1 MRHGGW
7 HPDCLSESR
16 RSLAKLANYTYG
28 DSVEQSHPEA
38 IEPSRHPRTV
48 LVLGATGYIGGRLV
62 PRLLQA
68 GHRVRVAVRSPHK
81 LEQVPWADDVDI
93 HRVDLDDGDGL
104 VEAATGAEIIHH
116 LVHSMGSG
124 HDFED
129 REAATARR
137 VAETAEAAGVRRI
150 VYLGGL
156 HPDKADLSMHM
167 RSRAEVGRILIDSSV
182 PTVAFQAGIIIGSGS
197 ASFEMVRHLALT
209 LRLMPAPRWVTNH
222 VEPLAVRDVLY
233 YLLRAVDIDG
243 DVNRAFDIGSHD
255 VLKYAEIMK
264 TFAAIA
270 GLKPRH
276 VLTLP
281 LPAPT
286 LSGIWV
292 GLVTPLPFTLTLPL
306 VQSLQEDAVTKDRD
320 VDSVISPPPDGLLN
334 YEQSVRLALQ
344 REAEGAVDTN
354 WDADAGELAQAA
366 KPLPNDPEWAGERVF
381 TDDRTLRFPGLT
393 PEQLWPVIEGIG
405 GRNGWYSWPL
415 AWKVRGVWDKLVGG
429 VGLNRGRRLPDR
441 LRVGDPVDWWRV
453 EELDP
458 EHRLLLRAEM
468 QVSGSAWLEFTT
480 TEAGRGCDFR
490 QRAVFI
496 PKGIRGRLYWG
507 FVSPFHRLIFPA
519 MAKNIAGAAEKSR

>member
-1 MRHGGW
+1 MA
-7 HPDCLSESR
+7 L
-16 RSLAKLANYTYG
+16 
-28 DSVEQSHPEA
+28 SHPET
-38 IEPSRHPRTV
+38 IDPSPHPRTV

-68 GHRVRVAVRSPHK
+68 GHRVRVAVRSPQK
-81 LEQVPWADDVDI
+81 LEQVPWADEVDV

-104 VEAATGAEIIHH
+104 VEAAAGAEIIHH

-124 HDFED
+124 HEFEEM
-129 REAATARR
+129 EAATARR
-137 VAETAEAAGVRRI
+137 VAEAAEGAGVRRI

-167 RSRAEVGRILIDSSV
+167 RSRAEVGRILIDSHV
-182 PTVAFQAGIIIGSGS
+182 PTVAFQAGVIIGSGS
-197 ASFEMVRHLALT
+197 ASFEMVRHLALM
-209 LRLMPAPRWVTNH
+209 LRVMPAPRWVNNR

-233 YLLRAVDIDG
+233 YLLKAVDIDD
-243 DVNRAFDIGSHD
+243 DVNRSFDIGSHD

-264 TFAAIA
+264 RFAAIA
-270 GLKPRH
+270 DLKPRH

-320 VDSVISPPPDGLLN
+320 VDGVIPPPPEGLLN
-334 YEQSVRLALQ
+334 YEQSVRLALL
-344 REAEGAVDTN
+344 REAEGVVDTN
-354 WDADAGELAQAA
+354 WDADAGGLSQAA

-381 TDDRTLRFPGLT
+381 TDDRTLRFPDLT
-393 PEQLWPVIEGIG
+393 PGQLWPVIESIG
-405 GRNGWYSWPL
+405 GRNGWYSCPL
-415 AWKVRGVWDKLVGG
+415 AWTVRGVWDKIVGG

-453 EELDP
+453 EALEP
-458 EHRLLLRAEM
+458 ERRLLLRAEM
-468 QVSGSAWLEFTT
+468 RVSGSAWLEFTV
-480 TEAGRGCDFR
+480 TEAGRGSDFR
-490 QRAVFI
+490 QRAIFI
-496 PKGIRGRLYWG
+496 PQGIRGRAYWM
-507 FVSPFHRLIFPA
+507 FVSPFHRLIFPS
-519 MAKNIAGAAEKSR
+519 MAKNIARAAESSQLNRRRQPER

>member
-1 MRHGGW
+1 M
-7 HPDCLSESR
+7 E
-16 RSLAKLANYTYG
+16 RSHHEII
-28 DSVEQSHPEA
+28 D
-38 IEPSRHPRTV
+38 PSPRPRTV
-48 LVLGATGYIGGRLV
+48 LVLGATGYVGGRLV

-68 GHRVRVAVRSPHK
+68 GHRVRVAVRSPEK
-81 LEQVPWADDVDI
+81 LEQVPWEHEVDI
-93 HRVDLDDGDGL
+93 HRVDLDDGHGL
-104 VEAATGAEIIHH
+104 VEAATGVEVIHH

-124 HDFED
+124 HDFEEK
-129 REAATARR
+129 EAATARR
-137 VAETAEAAGVRRI
+137 VAEAAETAGVRRI

-156 HPDKADLSMHM
+156 HPEKSDLSMHM
-167 RSRAEVGRILIDSSV
+167 RSRAQVGRILVDSHV

-209 LRLMPAPRWVTNH
+209 LRLMPAPRWVNNR

-233 YLLRAVDIDG
+233 YLIKAVDIDG
-243 DVNRAFDIGSHD
+243 DVNRTFDIGSHD
-255 VLKYAEIMK
+255 VLRYAEIMK
-264 TFAAIA
+264 RFAAIA

-306 VQSLQEDAVTKDRD
+306 VQSLQEDAVTRDRD
-320 VDSVISPPPDGLLN
+320 IDAVIPPPPEGLLS
-334 YEQSVRLALQ
+334 YEQSVRLALL

-354 WDADAGELAQAA
+354 WDADAGGLAQAA
-366 KPLPNDPEWAGERVF
+366 KSLPNDPEWAGEQVL
-381 TDDRTLRFPGLT
+381 TDDRTLSFPNLT
-393 PEQLWPVIEGIG
+393 PSQLWPIIEGIG

-441 LRVGDPVDWWRV
+441 LRIGDPVDWWRV
-453 EELDP
+453 EELES

-468 QVSGSAWLEFTT
+468 RVSGSAWLEFTI
-480 TEAGRGCDFR
+480 TEAEHGSDFR
-490 QRAVFI
+490 QRAIFI
-496 PKGIRGRLYWG
+496 PKGIRGRLYWL
-507 FVSPFHRLIFPA
+507 FVSPFHRLVFPA
-519 MAKNIAGAAEKSR
+519 MARNIARAAEKFQGNRP